1 MNINLAQA
9 SDKEVNALRLVTGHD
24 FSRADNVAEYAGL

>member
-24 FSRADNVAEYAGL
+24 FSRADRRP